1 MQDLYEIVGR
11 VLGVDRLESDFAE
24 DGSVVANGE
33 KVVAALCHV
42 LEESLAVLLI
52 AAAVVADKH
61 PTTRFQPFV
70 KVGKKRLLVANV
82 QKGVTAVNDVKR
94 LVRVNRLGN
103 VGDLEANLCNDDDD
117 DRRKVNSINVRLKMP
132 VSEVK

>member
-82 QKGVTAVNDVKR
+82 QQGVTAVNDVKR

>member
-42 LEESLAVLLI
+42 LEKSLAVLLI